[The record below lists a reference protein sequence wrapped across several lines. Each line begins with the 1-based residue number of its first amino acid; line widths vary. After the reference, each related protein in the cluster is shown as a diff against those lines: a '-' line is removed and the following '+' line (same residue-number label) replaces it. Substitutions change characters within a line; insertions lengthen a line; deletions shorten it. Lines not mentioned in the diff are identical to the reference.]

1 MAAKT
6 EVYSWRLAPEKK
18 RALERR
24 ARAQGQTVA
33 QLLDRLTEEL
43 LASRA
48 ADDDEAEQR
57 RLHAEAAK
65 AIGTISGSNPRRSET
80 VSSDFRELLR
90 RKYGRR

>member
-1 MAAKT
+1 MAKT
-6 EVYSWRLAPEKK
+6 EVYSWRLTPQRK
-18 RALERR
+18 RALEGR

-43 LASRA
+43 LASH
-48 ADDDEAEQR
+48 ADEGDEAEQL

-65 AIGTISGSNPRRSET
+65 ALGTISGGNPRRSET

-90 RKYGRR
+90 RKYGR

>member
-1 MAAKT
+1 MAKT

-24 ARAQGQTVA
+24 ARDQGQTVA

-43 LASRA
+43 LASH
-48 ADDDEAEQR
+48 ADGDEAEQR
-57 RLHAEAAK
+57 RLHAAAAK
-65 AIGTISGSNPRRSET
+65 FVGVISGDDPYRSEN
-80 VSSDFRELLR
+80 VSTLMQRSLR